1 MIPLQQMTKKENIE
15 GAILAEGT
23 GDLELAYLALGT
35 YVKNHPLDN
44 GQKAK

>member
-1 MIPLQQMTKKENIE
+1 MTKKENIE

-35 YVKNHPLDN
+35 YVKNQN
-44 GQKAK
+44 GIKGKFTSAL